1 MMECSLICC
10 GARTQSLQA
19 ARVCLMLTKFR
30 DQFAFLQSKKSLYGF
45 VTEAFYE
52 EVPMCDF
59 N

>member
-30 DQFAFLQSKKSLYGF
+30 DQLAFFNRKKPTGF
-45 VTEAFYE
+45 VTEAFYGE
-52 EVPMCDF
+52 APM
-59 N
+59 